1 MYSTGFNEAVQAI
14 LMLFVV
20 LDAIGN
26 APLFHYFTSH
36 MDSLRRRKTIRLS
49 IIVACMILLVFIL
62 FGDVILSYL
71 GVTVDDFRVA
81 GGIVLFIY
89 AVLGILGHSVAE
101 EIRVE
106 DVAIV
111 PLATPLLAGP
121 GAITVVIYLKYSLG
135 LYIVLLS
142 LAVNTVIAW
151 ILLESGEKLLSLL
164 GRNGSIVLGKIMAI
178 LLAAY
183 AISMIREGLTNIF
196 FQY

>member
-1 MYSTGFNEAVQAI
+1 MNDEFIQAF

-26 APLFHYFTSH
+26 APLFYYFTGK
-36 MDSLRRRKTIRLS
+36 MDPQRRRSTIRLS
-49 IIVACMILLVFIL
+49 IIVASLILLFFMAL
-62 FGDVILSYL
+62 GDLVLTYL
-71 GVTVDDFRVA
+71 GVNINDFRIA
-81 GGIVLFIY
+81 GGIALFIY